1 MSEYSR
7 IRTDRKKKHR
17 MELKIL
23 NSFLVL
29 LRRQNAELV
38 EIKQLVTQ
46 TKEHDPTVRILLLI
60 SCISCAGWL
69 YLTCCSGDDGTEKG
83 SYVDA
88 SNGMRL
94 ARSPRRGKASPK
106 RSPGGRRKKGG
117 GHRLF

>member
-1 MSEYSR
+1 
-7 IRTDRKKKHR
+7 

-38 EIKQLVTQ
+38 EIKQLVIQ

-69 YLTCCSGDDGTEKG
+69 YLTCCHEKG
-83 SYVDA
+83 FCGNVEA
-88 SNGMRL
+88 SNGTPL
-94 ARSPRRGKASPK
+94 ARSPRRGRASPK

-117 GHRLF
+117 GQRLF